1 MSINTKNISKM
12 LKQNVLIRLLNN
24 NEPFDIACSKSGLSI
39 SNAKQFLDHTD
50 LIKQQNLR
58 P

>member
-1 MSINTKNISKM
+1 MSIDTINISKIFK
-12 LKQNVLIRLLNN
+12 LNTLIRLLSN